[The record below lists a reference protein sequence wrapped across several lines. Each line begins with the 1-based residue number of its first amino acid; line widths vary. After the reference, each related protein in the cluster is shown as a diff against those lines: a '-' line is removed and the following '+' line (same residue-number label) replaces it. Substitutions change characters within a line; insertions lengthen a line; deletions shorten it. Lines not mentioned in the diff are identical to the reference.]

1 MHQLRN
7 QFLLFACHQTYPEQK
22 IQIADIKT
30 DAFGKPFIPNSGF
43 HFSISKTK
51 NTIGIIISESNVG
64 IDIVEDSFFP
74 DLDIYTEEEL
84 KILQSNSR
92 LSPILFTRKEALLK
106 AVGIGFR
113 AEPKNIDVLSAQ
125 ILFLNQ
131 TYYLSSFYVSDIKSI
146 ISIGTTNIK
155 YEKTIETTLCKCIE
169 HLSSIQLMT
178 IKKLHLHNGQM
189 EL

>member
-22 IQIADIKT
+22 IQIADIKK
-30 DAFGKPFIPNSGF
+30 DAFGKPFIPNSDF

-51 NTIGIIISESNVG
+51 NRIAIIISESNVG
-64 IDIVEDSFFP
+64 IDLVEDIFFP
-74 DLDIYTEEEL
+74 DLDIYTQDEL
-84 KILQSNSR
+84 KTLR
-92 LSPILFTRKEALLK
+92 LNNRLAPILFSRKEALLK

-113 AEPKNIDVLSAQ
+113 GEPKNIDARSAQ

-131 TYYLSSFYVSDIKSI
+131 TYYLSSFYVSEIKGI
-146 ISIGTTNIK
+146 ISISTTKIK
-155 YEKTIETTLCKCIE
+155 YEKTIETTLYKCIE
-169 HLSSIQLMT
+169 NLSSIRFMT